1 MLYYCVMHLG
11 KAILKKNRKARRK
24 KKKRGDGVQG
34 MGVQL
39 KVAALFL

>member
-11 KAILKKNRKARRK
+11 KAILKKKRKARRK

>member
-1 MLYYCVMHLG
+1 MHLG
-11 KAILKKNRKARRK
+11 KAILKKKYGKEEK

>member
-1 MLYYCVMHLG
+1 MVYYCVMHLR
-11 KAILKKNRKARRK
+11 KAILKKTYSMERK

>member
-1 MLYYCVMHLG
+1 MQKIVKMLYYCVMHLG
-11 KAILKKNRKARRK
+11 KAILK